1 MGLQDQEKIKE
12 GCETGF
18 GGDTEPCQSPW
29 KSRKTR
35 PWKNDGESKNIPTL
49 VCYVSRKRAHRK
61 KKLLRKATRK
71 GLGARGSKKTAL
83 LFEEICER
91 VNASEGV

>member
-29 KSRKTR
+29 KSTSRT
-35 PWKNDGESKNIPTL
+35 WKNDGEAMNSPTL

-91 VNASEGV
+91 VSASEGV

>member
-29 KSRKTR
+29 KSRETR
-35 PWKNDGESKNIPTL
+35 PWKNDGEAMNSPTL

-71 GLGARGSKKTAL
+71 GLGARWSKKTAL

-91 VNASEGV
+91 VSASEGV